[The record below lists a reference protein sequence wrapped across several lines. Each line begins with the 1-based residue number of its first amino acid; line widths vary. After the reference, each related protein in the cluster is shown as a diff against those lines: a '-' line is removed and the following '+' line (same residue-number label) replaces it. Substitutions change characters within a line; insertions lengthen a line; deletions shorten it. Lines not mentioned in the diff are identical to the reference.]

1 MPTRSSLS
9 LIIAIPR
16 GCWPLPVSENKTP
29 VFLQSILYA
38 FLFPGHRGGER
49 ERKYLTKHLTFLS
62 PLSSLF
68 PLSLGTESL
77 SELLF
82 QPPSLTPHPD
92 YHAFI
97 NFDSLCY
104 WYTSHVTSPWKSGN
118 SWPQEACGPQFR
130 SLISSSL
137 EKKKKNFCQP
147 GFILPLVQADDGQT
161 PQPCLLNMNESC
173 NDRIAMPSDKLSI
186 FLRQASGL

>member
-1 MPTRSSLS
+1 MPTRSSLP

-92 YHAFI
+92 YYAFI

-137 EKKKKNFCQP
+137 EKKKKTSASLVLFCRWFRLMMGKHLSHVYWIWMNRATTELQC
-147 GFILPLVQADDGQT
+147 LVT
-161 PQPCLLNMNESC
+161 SC
-173 NDRIAMPSDKLSI
+173 QFS
-186 FLRQASGL
+186 